1 MTTELKSKILQAL
14 GRWNQGICPGGQIL
28 IEKDG
33 QILLEESLG
42 YANLENQVPITSE
55 SIFHIA
61 SVSKQ
66 FTVMAALLLQQ
77 DGKINLDD
85 PAPNYVGD
93 LLEKLQ
99 PYQAQHGS
107 ISLRQLCNNTS
118 GLRDIWELLQLS
130 GYRMTDEIT
139 EEDLDRLIC
148 HQTTLN
154 FPPGERYLYS
164 NTGFY
169 LLAKIVERLS
179 GLDFPYFV
187 QERIFRPLGME
198 HTRIRRD
205 CYEIISNLALSYL
218 DEGQSYFYYP
228 LNYALS
234 GPTSVNTCAS
244 DLIKVISEYANP
256 RLLTPDHVNFMLS
269 PAITNR
275 GMKIEYCGGLMEH
288 RLQGYNVIEHSG
300 ADAAYRAN
308 FFWLPEK
315 NLKIILLSNT
325 NTYYMQ
331 HKTHEIAN
339 ILLEAE
345 GQAISA
351 LRAQEADNMTTS
363 PAKEA
368 SVTKDFDSQS
378 SCIAEEDSMPCSSHV
393 YVSDQDGVP
402 HVLEI
407 MRHGQHQCIRREL
420 ALAPLCWEDMSQSYR
435 VGHLDERVQFTQEGL
450 IYTTPTTNLTYLKG
464 EPLASGSLPYGD
476 YCLVEQ
482 PDVTFTLECYEG
494 YLYIRTPRNGTT
506 PLYQLGDQQAVF
518 SFGPEFTFSLQ
529 LKENQLELNGDR
541 VRHLMATR
549 IE

>member
-77 DGKINLDD
+77 DGKLNLDD
-85 PAPNYVGD
+85 PAANYVGD
-93 LLEKLQ
+93 LLEKLL

-107 ISLRQLCNNTS
+107 ISLRHLCNNTS

-130 GYRMTDEIT
+130 GYHMTDEIT
-139 EEDLDRLIC
+139 KEDVDRLIC

-179 GLDFPYFV
+179 GLDFPDFV
-187 QERIFRPLGME
+187 QERIFRSLGME
-198 HTRIRRD
+198 HTRIRKN
-205 CYEIISNLALSYL
+205 CHEIISNLALSYL
-218 DEGQSYFYYP
+218 DEGQNYFYYP
-228 LNYALS
+228 LNYTLS

-244 DLIKVISEYANP
+244 DLIKVISEYAKP

-288 RLQGYNVIEHSG
+288 RLQSYKVIEHSG

-331 HKTHEIAN
+331 HKTHEIAS
-339 ILLEAE
+339 ILLEVE
-345 GQAISA
+345 DQAISGLLA
-351 LRAQEADNMTTS
+351 READNMTTS

-368 SVTKDFDSQS
+368 SVTKNFDSQS
-378 SCIAEEDSMPCSSHV
+378 SNIEEADPTPCSSHI

-402 HVLEI
+402 HIIEI
-407 MRHGQHQCIRREL
+407 RQQGQHHYIRREL
-420 ALAPLCWEDMSQSYR
+420 TFTPLHWEETNQTYR

-450 IYTTPTTNLTYLKG
+450 IYTTPTTSLTYLKG
-464 EPLASGSLPYGD
+464 EPVDSNKLPNGN

-482 PDVTFTLECYEG
+482 PDVTFKLACHEG
-494 YLYIRTPRNGTT
+494 HLYICTPRNGTA

-529 LKENQLELNGDR
+529 LKGNQLELNGDR
-541 VRHLMATR
+541 VRHLMAIK